1 MHARSALSLFFAGAA
16 GTFTS
21 NAAGLHAAAGRG
33 CRALPGFRRRK
44 RKRPGPPRGRVTGRA
59 RRGAREGTHL
69 RWADPNGSD
78 VHVGAIGAAGA
89 IRAALAR
96 GFRRWS
102 HFECLR
108 RAKQPGRAHLAR
120 QRAQRR
126 GVGGRGPARAQG
138 SDAETPHPAFGRG
151 NAAPCLW
158 TRKCL
163 RAGGAR
169 GVRACRPA
177 ARRAARRAPAGG
189 PGRGRGP
196 RALSR
201 ERESHVTSQCGNV
214 TTREGSTRPRSTGLA
229 VMAPREG
236 HLAADLAQDRR
247 LQDSKGSKGLQLAQH
262 RNQPHL
268 VAPARPALRRAR
280 SVPPRRARARACAC
294 VRVRAR
300 APTGGGARAGHVPPR
315 EPRWRTGPPQRCR
328 ASPPH
333 TARGASTAARGPAS
347 GLRGGV
353 RPGPPLG
360 SEPLY
365 GGIKKGFRAAGA
377 ALRGFRV

>member
-1 MHARSALSLFFAGAA
+1 LHARSALSLFFAGAA

-158 TRKCL
+158 TRKRCTL
-163 RAGGAR
+163 PLDAEMPPRGGGAGSAR
-169 GVRACRPA
+169 LSPGGA
-177 ARRAARRAPAGG
+177 ARGQKG
-189 PGRGRGP
+189 SGRQPWQREGRTP

-201 ERESHVTSQCGNV
+201 ERASHVTSQCGNV
-214 TTREGSTRPRSTGLA
+214 TTREGSTRLRSTGLA

-247 LQDSKGSKGLQLAQH
+247 LHDSKGSNGLQLAQH
-262 RNQPHL
+262 RSQRHL
-268 VAPARPALRRAR
+268 VAPARPGLRRAR
-280 SVPPRRARARACAC
+280 PVPTRRAQRACVRACARAYGRRGTGRSRTPARASVADGPASALQSLSTAHSTRSVHCRARARL
-294 VRVRAR
+294 R
-300 APTGGGARAGHVPPR
+300 
-315 EPRWRTGPPQRCR
+315 
-328 ASPPH
+328 
-333 TARGASTAARGPAS
+333 AARGGSPGPAS
-347 GLRGGV
+347 R
-353 RPGPPLG
+353 
-360 SEPLY
+360 
-365 GGIKKGFRAAGA
+365 K
-377 ALRGFRV
+377 